1 MLNTKYFIISG
12 DDKQPQARLNPGALG
27 NAWAVDEFELV
38 NNADEEIAALT
49 DFDPS
54 KTAIVD
60 KRFSSYLDG
69 FQTKTG
75 DKGTI
80 QLTSYKPNELV
91 YKFNSGKSELV
102 VFSEIYYDKGW
113 KAFIDGK
120 EMPYFRADY
129 VLRAMVVPAGQHE
142 ITWKFKPTVYYTGG
156 TISLISSLLVLLFFF
171 GVLGLEIKQKLT
183 ANK

>member
-1 MLNTKYFIISG
+1 MLNTKYFIVSG
-12 DDKQPQARLNPGALG
+12 DDKQPQARLNQGALG
-27 NAWAVDEFELV
+27 NAWTVDEFELV
-38 NNADEEIAALT
+38 NNADEEIAGLKS
-49 DFDPS
+49 FDPS

-60 KRFSSYLDG
+60 KRFSADLDG
-69 FQTKTG
+69 FQSKPG
-75 DKGTI
+75 EKGSV

-91 YKFNSGKSELV
+91 YKYNSNKNELV

-120 EMPYFRADY
+120 ESPYFRANY

-171 GVLGLEIKQKLT
+171 GVLGLELKQKLT
-183 ANK
+183 VNK